1 MWTGRSQIA
10 DCRLVNRSSAP
21 EKVRLLGGECMAL
34 FEGNERKAFEQ
45 KMKSEGRLPP
55 GQSLTLKWP
64 VLHYGSVPRFDPE
77 RWDFVVSG
85 LVESPV
91 RWNWREFNSLP
102 TVTTHSDFHCVTRWS
117 RFDNDW
123 KGVSFREVLRRV
135 NAKPAATYV
144 LVHAEQGFTANVPLA
159 DLDRD
164 NVLFATHHDGEPLS
178 ADHGY
183 PLRLIVPHLYAWKSV
198 KWVRGIEFLE
208 RDRPGFWEQN
218 GYHMYGDPFKEQRF
232 DTD

>member
-1 MWTGRSQIA
+1 
-10 DCRLVNRSSAP
+10 V
-21 EKVRLLGGECMAL
+21 L
-34 FEGNERKAFEQ
+34 FEGNERKVLEQ

-77 RWDFVVSG
+77 RWDFQVSG
-85 LVESPV
+85 LVENPA
-91 RWNWREFNSLP
+91 RWSWKEFSALP

-123 KGVSFREVLRRV
+123 KGVSFHEVLGRV
-135 NAKPAATYV
+135 KPKPSAKYV

-164 NVLFATHHDGEPLS
+164 AVLFATHHDGEALS

-198 KWVRGIEFLE
+198 KWVRGIEFL
-208 RDRPGFWEQN
+208 DHDQAGFWEQN
-218 GYHMYGDPFKEQRF
+218 VYHMYGDPFKEQRF

>member
-1 MWTGRSQIA
+1 M
-10 DCRLVNRSSAP
+10 
-21 EKVRLLGGECMAL
+21 L
-34 FEGNERKAFEQ
+34 FDGNERKVLEQ
-45 KMKSEGRLPP
+45 KMKAEGRLPP

-77 RWDFVVSG
+77 RWDFRVYG
-85 LVESPV
+85 MVEAPM
-91 RWNWREFNSLP
+91 RWGWTEFNRLP
-102 TVTTHSDFHCVTRWS
+102 KVKHHSDFHCVTRWS

-123 KGVSFREVLRRV
+123 EGVSFREVLV
-135 NAKPAATYV
+135 HVKLKAGVSHV
-144 LVHAEQGFTANVPLA
+144 LVHAEQGYTANIPLA
-159 DLDRD
+159 DLDREE
-164 NVLFATHHDGEPLS
+164 VLFATHHDGEPLS

-198 KWVRGIEFLE
+198 KWVRGLEFLDHDE
-208 RDRPGFWEQN
+208 AGFWERN